1 MIFLDNLYKINVVE
15 KKFICCWI
23 VWWIFVLYKNIS
35 ILRGQETFSLCKIFV
50 VDADV
55 VDQEDAII
63 STIRRVQL
71 VYKFSIQ
78 NLSYWM
84 YFEMLE
90 F

>member
-1 MIFLDNLYKINVVE
+1 MFYYFIIRLLL
-15 KKFICCWI
+15 KKFVCCLGC
-23 VWWIFVLYKNIS
+23 FVNFYFIQKIY
-35 ILRGQETFSLCKIFV
+35 LRGQETFSLCKIFV

-78 NLSYWM
+78 NLSYRF
-84 YFEMLE
+84 YFEIMRI
-90 F
+90 